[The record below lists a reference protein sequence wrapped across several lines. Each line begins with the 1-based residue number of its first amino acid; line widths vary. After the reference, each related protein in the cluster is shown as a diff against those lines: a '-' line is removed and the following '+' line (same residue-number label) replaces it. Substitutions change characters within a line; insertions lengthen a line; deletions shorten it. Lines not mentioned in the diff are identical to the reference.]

1 MIVRLVVNGRR
12 HELDVSP
19 GDTLLH
25 VLRER
30 LGMPGTKEG
39 CGVGECGAC
48 TVSISG
54 RPRVACVTLAATVQ
68 GEVETIEGL
77 TARAPGLQQAFA
89 AEGGFQCGF
98 CTPGQLIT
106 CQTIADGSPPRP
118 DLDDQQ
124 LRERLSGN
132 ICRCTGYAGIVRA
145 LRRELS
151 RSGES

>member
-1 MIVRLVVNGRR
+1 MILHLVVNGRS

-19 GDTLLH
+19 GETLLQ

-68 GEVETIEGL
+68 GEVETIERL
-77 TARAPGLQQAFA
+77 TARAPGLQKAFA
-89 AEGGFQCGF
+89 AKGGLQCGF
-98 CTPGQLIT
+98 
-106 CQTIADGSPPRP
+106 
-118 DLDDQQ
+118 
-124 LRERLSGN
+124 
-132 ICRCTGYAGIVRA
+132 CRCTGYAGIVRA
-145 LRRELS
+145 HRRELS
-151 RSGES
+151 RDSVKPGSVSASS

>member
-1 MIVRLVVNGRR
+1 VIRRLVVNGRC

-19 GDTLLH
+19 GETLLH

-30 LGMPGTKEG
+30 LGMRGTKEG

-77 TARAPGLQQAFA
+77 TISAPSLQNAFA

-98 CTPGQLIT
+98 CTPGQLMA
-106 CQTIADGSPPRP
+106 CYAIAHGTSPRQ
-118 DLDDQQ
+118 DLDDTQ

-151 RSGES
+151 RDS

>member
-1 MIVRLVVNGRR
+1 VIRRLVVNGRS

-19 GDTLLH
+19 DETLLH

-30 LGMPGTKEG
+30 LGMRGTKEG
-39 CGVGECGAC
+39 CGLGECGAC

-54 RPRVACVTLAATVQ
+54 RPRVACVTLAATVE

-77 TARAPGLQQAFA
+77 TTRAPGLQKAFA
-89 AEGGFQCGF
+89 DEGGFQCGF
-98 CTPGQLIT
+98 CTPGQLMA
-106 CQTIADGSPPRP
+106 CHAIAHESSPRQ
-118 DLDDQQ
+118 DLDDTQ

-151 RSGES
+151 RDN

>member
-1 MIVRLVVNGRR
+1 MIADLVVNGRR

-19 GDTLLH
+19 GETLLQ

-30 LGMPGTKEG
+30 LGMAGTKEG

-98 CTPGQLIT
+98 CTPGQLMACHAIVHGASAR
-106 CQTIADGSPPRP
+106 Q
-118 DLDDQQ
+118 DLDDRQ

-132 ICRCTGYAGIVRA
+132 ICRCTGYSGIVRA

-151 RSGES
+151 RDG

>member
-1 MIVRLVVNGRR
+1 MIAGLIVNGRR

-19 GDTLLH
+19 GETLLQ

-30 LGMPGTKEG
+30 LGMAGTKEG

-68 GEVETIEGL
+68 GEIETIEGL

-98 CTPGQLIT
+98 CTPGQLMACHAIVHG
-106 CQTIADGSPPRP
+106 GSARQ
-118 DLDDQQ
+118 DLDDRQ

-151 RSGES
+151 RDV